1 ELEEE
6 NDDDEYVMRLSFKYL
21 TNENLNESQIKQ
33 INDDFAIEIIP
44 RLYLGSK
51 RAALDEDWLKYNKI
65 TDILTV
71 AQDIKPR
78 FPKSFVYKVIPIR
91 DSESQDISKYF
102 EETFMFIQNVLDQ
115 EDRRILVHCE
125 MGISRSPTVV
135 IAYIMRSQKKS
146 LKEAVIFVKE
156 RKSFV
161 RPNSGFYRQLKE
173 FGSELS
179 LKNDSDSESE
189 LLNQLDGIVVQ
200 QWDVLFSAYG
210 WNF

>member
-1 ELEEE
+1 MSS
-6 NDDDEYVMRLSFKYL
+6 D
-21 TNENLNESQIKQ
+21 NLYN
-33 INDDFAIEIIP
+33 
-44 RLYLGSK
+44 SK

-91 DSESQDISKYF
+91 DNESQDISKYF

-125 MGISRSPTVV
+125 MGMSRSPTVV

-161 RPNSGFYRQLKE
+161 RPNSGFYRKLKE
-173 FGSELS
+173 FESELS

-189 LLNQLDGIVVQ
+189 LLNQLGKNILID
-200 QWDVLFSAYG
+200 
-210 WNF
+210 